1 MVYRIFTEKKKEL
14 AAEARALLSDIN
26 SLLQIKSVTDVRVIN
41 RYDAQNITE
50 ELFDYSVGTV
60 FSEPQLDITYS
71 ELEDDSAA
79 CFAVEYLPGQF
90 DQRADSAA
98 QCIQLIS
105 QGDRPLIRTA
115 KVYMLYGSVA
125 PAELEAIKKY
135 VINPVEAREASLE
148 KPDTLEIKYDIPSGV
163 ATLDGFTALDSDGL
177 ADFVSRYG
185 LAMDTDDIKFCQD
198 YFKSERRDPTMTE
211 IRMIDTYWSD
221 HCRHTT
227 FLTHIDSAVF
237 EDELLQSAY
246 DEYMA
251 VRRELGR
258 TKPVCLMD
266 IATVAVKYL
275 KAHGKL
281 DKLDES
287 EEINACTVKIK
298 VNVDGSDEDYP
309 RPPLGALLC
318 LRRNAYHRRS
328 ESAQK
333 GLRDAA
339 GQAAAAQDSDHRCG
353 RLFVLRQSDRS
364 RNGHC

>member
-1 MVYRIFTEKKKEL
+1 MVSRVYVEKKPEFDVESRQLEDEL
-14 AAEARALLSDIN
+14 RTLLGIDGLE
-26 SLLQIKSVTDVRVIN
+26 SLRTIH
-41 RYDAQNITE
+41 RYDVEGIDD
-50 ELFDYSVGTV
+50 ELFERCVPTV
-60 FSEPQLDITYS
+60 FSEPQVDMAHRRLPT
-71 ELEDDSAA
+71 LADDSVL
-79 CFAVEYLPGQF
+79 FGVEYLPGQF

-105 QGDRPLIRTA
+105 RGDRPLIRTA

-266 IATVAVKYL
+266 IATVAVKYP
-275 KAHGKL
+275 
-281 DKLDES
+281 
-287 EEINACTVKIK
+287 VW
-298 VNVDGSDEDYP
+298 
-309 RPPLGALLC
+309 R
-318 LRRNAYHRRS
+318 
-328 ESAQK
+328 
-333 GLRDAA
+333 
-339 GQAAAAQDSDHRCG
+339 
-353 RLFVLRQSDRS
+353 
-364 RNGHC
+364 

>member
-41 RYDAQNITE
+41 RYDCEKLPE
-50 ELFDYSVGTV
+50 ENFKAAIPTV
-60 FSEPQLDITYS
+60 FSEPPVDEVFYDLP
-71 ELEDDSAA
+71 ELAA
-79 CFAVEYLPGQF
+79 DERMFAVEFLPGQF

-105 QGDRPLIRTA
+105 RGDRPLIRTA

-237 EDELLQSAY
+237 ED
-246 DEYMA
+246 
-251 VRRELGR
+251 
-258 TKPVCLMD
+258 
-266 IATVAVKYL
+266 
-275 KAHGKL
+275 
-281 DKLDES
+281 
-287 EEINACTVKIK
+287 
-298 VNVDGSDEDYP
+298 
-309 RPPLGALLC
+309 
-318 LRRNAYHRRS
+318 
-328 ESAQK
+328 
-333 GLRDAA
+333 
-339 GQAAAAQDSDHRCG
+339 
-353 RLFVLRQSDRS
+353 
-364 RNGHC
+364 